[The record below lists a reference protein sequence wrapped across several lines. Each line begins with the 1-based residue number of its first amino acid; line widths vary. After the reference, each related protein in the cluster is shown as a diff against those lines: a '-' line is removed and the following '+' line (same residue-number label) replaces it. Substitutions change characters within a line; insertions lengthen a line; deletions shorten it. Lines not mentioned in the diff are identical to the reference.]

1 MPLTLLPA
9 SVLVL
14 FGFALFAAGYVAD
27 SPGIAVVGGVIVV
40 GVGAAITV
48 GGGVY
53 EQTGEREVITNES
66 ANRTVVETSAQ
77 YKPVDLPINLPLGF
91 LTMIGGALLSFQPL
105 AEEAENGL

>member
-14 FGFALFAAGYVAD
+14 FGFFLFGAGYVAD
-27 SPGIAVVGGVIVV
+27 SPGIAVIGGIIVV

-53 EQTGEREVITNES
+53 EQTGEREVITNET
-66 ANRTVVETSAQ
+66 ANRTVVETTPQ
-77 YKPVDLPINLPLGF
+77 YQAVDLPINLPLGF
-91 LTMIGGALLSFQPL
+91 LTMLGGALLSFQPL
-105 AEEAENGL
+105 AEEAGGGL